1 LASRRACAGGINPP
15 ARRSYYWMAANR
27 RPLGIHPDSAP
38 ETRERNRHLSYCAT
52 QARVASGG
60 TEVLLHWPL
69 KIEQRPNDTLPTGGS
84 QLLMK
89 QINFELYVMQKTQN
103 SVHVWV
109 TGIDAQSLSIVQ
121 AGHPV
126 QTSPVSTVD

>member
-1 LASRRACAGGINPP
+1 
-15 ARRSYYWMAANR
+15 
-27 RPLGIHPDSAP
+27 
-38 ETRERNRHLSYCAT
+38 
-52 QARVASGG
+52 VASGG

-69 KIEQRPNDTLPTGGS
+69 KIEQRPKDTLPTGGS

>member
-1 LASRRACAGGINPP
+1 
-15 ARRSYYWMAANR
+15 
-27 RPLGIHPDSAP
+27 
-38 ETRERNRHLSYCAT
+38 
-52 QARVASGG
+52 
-60 TEVLLHWPL
+60 
-69 KIEQRPNDTLPTGGS
+69 
-84 QLLMK
+84 MK